1 MKTGLP
7 TALVYGWDRFGEIRL
22 TTDIYWEEDLFE
34 DVIIHSYPS
43 SKNFKNDFANH
54 RSDIII
60 VFGDIP
66 KEISDISI
74 HDTVIASKLIHYDEY
89 HEDNIFA
96 NIIVCQST
104 FWACK
109 SQKEIYGN
117 SDTPILSVFTPTYE
131 TNERIFR
138 TYDSLTQ
145 QTYQNWEWVVVDD
158 SPEGDYRTWEY
169 LKQIASTDHRVHIH
183 RMTPNSNG
191 NVGEVKHRAA
201 MLCNGEW
208 LFELDHDDV
217 LISTCLQE
225 VLDASKV
232 HPDAGF
238 IYTDVT
244 EVYEDGSPRKYTN
257 TIGDDWYGHTDNT
270 FAWGYAGHTWEEF
283 DGKTWLTHHYPD
295 MNPKTIRF
303 NIGMPNHCRVWHRD
317 TYHKVRGHSRNI
329 SVADDYELIV
339 KTFLETK
346 MIHLKRMMYVQY
358 NNHNSTV
365 DNNRVDINRRARL
378 IRDYYDPFI
387 HERIKELG
395 GYDWSWDYNSNR
407 CYQLTNEMDSKRY
420 GDREEVLNYIIK

>member
-1 MKTGLP
+1 MKTSLP

-22 TTDIYWEEDLFE
+22 TSDVYWEEELFE
-34 DVIIHSYPS
+34 DVVIHSYS
-43 SKNFKNDFANH
+43 SSENFLRDLAEK

-60 VFGDIP
+60 VFGEIP
-66 KEISDISI
+66 NVIKEVAEYDSI
-74 HDTVIASKLIHYDEY
+74 VNSKIQQYDEY
-89 HEDNIFA
+89 QPDNILA
-96 NIIVCQST
+96 NIVVCQST
-104 FWACK
+104 FWSCS
-109 SQKEIYGN
+109 SQKEVYGN
-117 SDTPILSVFTPTYE
+117 SEIPILSVFTPTYQ

-138 TYDSLTQ
+138 TYESLKN
-145 QTYQNWEWVVVDD
+145 QTYKNWEWVVVDD
-158 SPEGDYRTWEY
+158 SPEGDYKTWEY
-169 LKQIASTDHRVHIH
+169 LKGLAQIDHRIHIH
-183 RMTPNSNG
+183 RMSPNSNG

-232 HPDAGF
+232 YPDAGF

-244 EVYEDGSPRKYTN
+244 EVYEDGTPRQYGR
-257 TIGDDWYGHTDNT
+257 IGDDWYAHPENRFD
-270 FAWGYAGHTWEEF
+270 WGYAGHTWEEF

-295 MNPKTIRF
+295 INPKTIRF

-339 KTFLETK
+339 KTFLETR
-346 MIHLKRMMYVQY
+346 MIHLKRMLYVQY

-365 DNNRVDINRRARL
+365 DNNSIDINRRARL

-387 HERIKELG
+387 HKRIEELG
-395 GYDWSWDYNSNR
+395 CYDWSWDYESNK
-407 CYQLTNEMDSKRY
+407 CYQLTNQMDRTRFYEK
-420 GDREEVLNYIIK
+420 EEVLNYIIK